1 MSSEIKKKKYI
12 KLEEFSEKRISIK
25 SLILP
30 FSLFPGKKEEYIYHG
45 EEKMPF
51 SRRHPVYIETFLSE
65 FAIYLKRKQ

>member
-45 EEKMPF
+45 EEKMLF
-51 SRRHPVYIETFLSE
+51 RERHPEYRRLFLSE
-65 FAIYLKRKQ
+65 FEINIER